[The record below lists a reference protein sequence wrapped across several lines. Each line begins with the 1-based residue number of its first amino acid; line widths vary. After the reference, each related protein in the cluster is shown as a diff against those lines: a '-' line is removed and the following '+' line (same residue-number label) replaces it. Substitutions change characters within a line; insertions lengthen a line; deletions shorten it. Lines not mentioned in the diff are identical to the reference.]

1 MPPLRLRLIASTLV
15 CALGWGAVLASQAWA
30 QGGSEA
36 GAGTQRERTEARL
49 REIRDEIK
57 RVQTQIGLDAAER
70 DRYARGLREAEKS
83 VSAARTGLDRLRR
96 ERAARNA
103 ARARLA
109 AERRERVSALDRAR
123 GELATQMR
131 AAYMVGREEPLKL
144 LLTQKE
150 PARAGRMFAYYSY
163 FGRARA
169 AQIAQIDANVSRVDA
184 LDVELRTEEMR
195 LADLEARQRE
205 ELARL
210 EASRQ
215 QRKTVVAD
223 LRTEARSR
231 VATLE
236 RLRAQQSSLESLLRQ
251 LRRTIER
258 FPSERLPSDDGR
270 AFARLRGKLA
280 WPVGGRVVA
289 RFGETRAGGL
299 KWDGVLIATERGS
312 PVRSVYRGRVIYAD
326 WLAGLGLLVIVDHG
340 EGYLSLYGHNEQ
352 ILKSVGDGVTAGEP
366 LATAGDTGGRTRPEL
381 YFEIRRGGRPVDPR
395 AWVRGP
401 LAR

>member
-15 CALGWGAVLASQAWA
+15 CAVGWGAVLASQAWA
-30 QGGSEA
+30 QRGSEA

-109 AERRERVSALDRAR
+109 AERRERVAALDRAR

-131 AAYMVGREEPLKL
+131 AAYMIGREEPLKL

-205 ELARL
+205 EVARL

-395 AWVRGP
+395 AWFRGP